1 MEVGQNARVF
11 VAESGVDQIKL
22 SGRPVRR
29 GGQEG
34 AGGTRRESSETEADR
49 KLSRYQRWRA

>member
-34 AGGTRRESSETEADR
+34 GGGDEEGE
-49 KLSRYQRWRA
+49 L